1 MEFNQW
7 VYLGI
12 TAVFGVVF
20 IALIIYYFNKKRYDE
35 VERPKYRM
43 LDDLDDNDD
52 NNNDDEQ

>member
-12 TAVFGVVF
+12 IAVFGVVF

-43 LDDLDDNDD
+43 LDDNDND
-52 NNNDDEQ
+52 Q